1 MTTYQLL
8 ISSDAED
15 DIKDAVEWYRLV
27 GSGLEDEFIRSLDAR
42 LESIRRNPDL
52 YPTVYKNVRR
62 ALLPKFPYGLF
73 YFVFDD
79 TVVVLACFH
88 TRRDPKDW
96 QRRV

>member
-8 ISSDAED
+8 ISSDAEE
-15 DIKDAVEWYRLV
+15 DIKDAVEWYRLA
-27 GSGLEDEFIRSLDAR
+27 GSGLEDEFIRSLEAR

-52 YPTVYKNVRR
+52 YPVVYKSVRR
-62 ALLPKFPYGLF
+62 ALLRKFPYGVF
-73 YFVFDD
+73 YFVFGD

-96 QRRV
+96 QKRV